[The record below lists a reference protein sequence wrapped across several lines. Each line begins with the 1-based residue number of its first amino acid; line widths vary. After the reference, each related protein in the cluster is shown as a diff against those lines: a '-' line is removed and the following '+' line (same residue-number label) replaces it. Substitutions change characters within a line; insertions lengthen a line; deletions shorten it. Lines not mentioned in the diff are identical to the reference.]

1 MQYLSPA
8 PFTTPSTNGTV
19 ESALRY
25 DYAFLSDEAFLAKR
39 GITKLAAFTILHTFP
54 ALEAAITK

>member
-1 MQYLSPA
+1 MLYLSPA

-25 DYAFLSDEAFLAKR
+25 DYAFMTDEAFAAKR
-39 GITKLAAFTILHTFP
+39 GISKQAALTLLHTFP
-54 ALEAAITK
+54 AIEAAITK